1 MRSIVSVKYPK
12 QLETTIAAPLAT
24 CNFSFLLAL
33 TTRECRPD
41 RPSYL
46 SCFPLFSPACL
57 TVRGAAFALP
67 CRSLASLAAVA
78 GTLPAPSA
86 LYLAPTNPQ
95 QLQMQFE
102 VNAPSQNVERLP
114 SSPCP
119 FSRPICGPK
128 WATTTVLGAGFINLL
143 NILPVSAFRKF
154 FFVSPFG
161 SFLLCFFV
169 ERSTA
174 CHSSLHS
181 PLAHPL

>member
-1 MRSIVSVKYPK
+1 M
-12 QLETTIAAPLAT
+12 QLFIFTGTYYQRVPACLP
-24 CNFSFLLAL
+24 SLLL
-33 TTRECRPD
+33 G
-41 RPSYL
+41 
-46 SCFPLFSPACL
+46 LFSPACL

-67 CRSLASLAAVA
+67 CRSMASLAAVA
-78 GTLPAPSA
+78 PSV
-86 LYLAPTNPQ
+86 LHLAPTNPQ

-161 SFLLCFFV
+161 LFLLCFFV

-174 CHSSLHS
+174 CHSYLHS
-181 PLAHPL
+181 PLAHPP

>member
-1 MRSIVSVKYPK
+1 M
-12 QLETTIAAPLAT
+12 QLFIFTGTYYQRVPACLP
-24 CNFSFLLAL
+24 SLLL
-33 TTRECRPD
+33 G
-41 RPSYL
+41 
-46 SCFPLFSPACL
+46 LFSPACL

-67 CRSLASLAAVA
+67 CRSMASLAAVA
-78 GTLPAPSA
+78 GALPAPSA
-86 LYLAPTNPQ
+86 LHLAPTNPQ

-119 FSRPICGPK
+119 FYRPICGPK

-174 CHSSLHS
+174 CLSPPNS
-181 PLAHPL
+181 PLAHRP